1 MEYISTRGEDDNINF
16 ESALLNGLARDGGL
30 YLPKEWP
37 KLSFSEIS
45 DMQGLAYFEIA
56 ALIISKFTGDDL
68 NTDEVTQLT
77 KKSYENFTHPE
88 VAPLTPLENGLFAL
102 ELFHGPTIAFKD
114 YAMQFLAR
122 AFQKAL
128 LKIGKHS
135 VILGATSGDTGSAA
149 LQAFQNQDSI
159 DIFIL
164 FPSGKVSPIQERQ
177 MTSLAGAG
185 AHAIC
190 VAGDFDTCQD
200 IVKACFN
207 DHKFRDSTNLSA
219 INSINWARLVPQ
231 IVYYFTSALEL
242 GAPHQKVA
250 FSVPTGN
257 FGNIFA
263 GWAAN
268 QMGLPVEKLIIAS
281 NRNDI
286 LTRFFE
292 DGRMRREKVEQSLSP
307 SMDIQVS
314 SNFER
319 LLFELLDRDAHLCA
333 GKMEAFASEGMFD
346 VSVEQLKKLKEMFA
360 AYRVSDEQTTYSI
373 KSLFDDYGVIFD
385 PHSAVGLHAARAA
398 RKDKIIAESIPVISL
413 ACAHPAKFPDAV
425 EKAIGIRPQLP
436 QQLSD
441 LMNRQETKINI
452 DGTTKATKE
461 LIIKNKRL

>member
-1 MEYISTRGEDDNINF
+1 MEYLSTRGEVGNITF
-16 ESALLNGLARDGGL
+16 ESVLLNGLARDGGL
-30 YLPKEWP
+30 YLPKKWP
-37 KLSFSEIS
+37 KFSFSELS
-45 DMQGLAYFEIA
+45 SMKGLAYHDIA
-56 ALIISKFTGDDL
+56 SAIISKFTGDDL
-68 NTDEVTQLT
+68 NIEEVTQLT
-77 KKSYENFTHPE
+77 KDSYKNFTHSE
-88 VAPLTPLENGLFAL
+88 VAPVKFLDEGLYTL

-122 AFQKAL
+122 AFQQS
-128 LKIGKHS
+128 LKKMGKRS

-149 LQAFQNQDSI
+149 LQAFQNHDSI

-164 FPSGKVSPIQERQ
+164 FPDGRVSPIQERQ
-177 MTSLAGAG
+177 MTSLAGVG

-207 DHKFRDSTNLSA
+207 DHKFRDTVNLSA

-231 IVYYFTSALEL
+231 IVYYFTSALKL
-242 GAPHQKVA
+242 GAPQQKVA

-268 QMGLPVEKLIIAS
+268 QMGLPIDKLIIAS
-281 NRNDI
+281 NKNDI

-292 DGRMRREKVEQSLSP
+292 DGKMTRERVKQSLSP

-319 LLFELLDRDAHLCA
+319 LLFELLGRDSQQCA
-333 GKMEAFASEGMFD
+333 DKMETFASKGVFD
-346 VSVEQLKKLKEMFA
+346 VSTEQLRKLKEMFV
-360 AYRVSDEQTTYSI
+360 AYRVNDDQTTYSI
-373 KSLFDDYGVIFD
+373 KSLFDDYGVTFD
-385 PHSAVGLHAARAA
+385 PHSAVGLYAAKSA
-398 RKDKIIAESIPVISL
+398 RRDNIVEKNIPIISL

-425 EKAIGIRPQLP
+425 EKAIGIRPKLP
-436 QQLSD
+436 PHLYD
-441 LMNRQETKINI
+441 LMERYETKIEI
-452 DGTTKATKE
+452 DGTTIATQE
-461 LIIKNKRL
+461 LIFDKRRT